1 MLTGIIASTSGI
13 LPAFTD
19 EFTGTNGASLASKWN
34 NINGAWQI
42 QINKATT
49 YSSPTLNPLATF
61 TANTKNVSV
70 RANAGELNQGWG
82 TAFWVTSSDT
92 WWAAVT
98 ERTQF
103 FGCSGGDTNNGN
115 GTCTVPAY
123 SYNYDCSYTASYSTA
138 AYCGSGG
145 DFSEANSG
153 QCALAV
159 AGGLNCANTN
169 TGAAASCVMC
179 GVNGCCGYSGG
190 YAGVFNYYDIFNN
203 CPNGGDYY
211 NSNNF
216 GGFFGDCYTGYYV
229 CMTVNN
235 NWFVYHPAT
244 SGTTYVQ
251 QTCTASGGGNSY
263 NATTY
268 YTHKLKL
275 IKSVSGTVT
284 EMGSVDV
291 GTNATTPGGI
301 GFVQVVTNE
310 AGQITATAQLSTG
323 GAVAQIQQTP
333 TATRATKHGIIVRT
347 TATGAQA
354 STIESFVYSP
364 V

>member
-42 QINKATT
+42 QLNKATT

-61 TANTKNVSV
+61 TANTKNVNI

-82 TAFWVTSSDT
+82 TAFWVTSSNT

-103 FGCSGGDTNNGN
+103 FGCDAGHTNNGD
-115 GTCTVPAY
+115 GTCTIPAY
-123 SYNYDCSYTASYSTA
+123 SYNYDCSYTTTTPAVEQACGPNISTDA
-138 AYCGSGG
+138 GNG
-145 DFSEANSG
+145 AN
-153 QCALAV
+153 CEV
-159 AGGLNCANTN
+159 YDYGGLNCNNRSDGTATV
-169 TGAAASCVMC
+169 CYLC
-179 GVNGCCGYSGG
+179 GINGCCAYGYYQATGTYFG
-190 YAGVFNYYDIFNN
+190 Y
-203 CPNGGDYY
+203 PNSCYNPFISLTKIGNGCYGDY
-211 NSNNF
+211 F
-216 GGFFGDCYTGYYV
+216 ACQVVLVTYYV
-229 CMTVNN
+229 D
-235 NWFVYHPAT
+235 HPYQEAV
-244 SGTTYVQ
+244 TTTTAA
-251 QTCTASGGGNSY
+251 TCTANVAASSY
-263 NATTY
+263 TATTY

-333 TATRATKHGIIVRT
+333 TASRATKHGIILKT
-347 TATGAQA
+347 TATGSQA

>member
-34 NINGAWQI
+34 NINGAWQV

-82 TAFWVTSSDT
+82 TAFWVESSNT

-103 FGCSGGDTNNGN
+103 FGCNGGDTNNGN

-123 SYNYDCSYTASYSTA
+123 SYNYDCSYNVTTNTA
-138 AYCGSGG
+138 AYCGSTYG
-145 DFSEANSG
+145 DWSETNNG
-153 QCALAV
+153 ICALAV
-159 AGGLNCANTN
+159 VGGLNCANRADGSATV
-169 TGAAASCVMC
+169 CYQC
-179 GVNGCCGYSGG
+179 GINGCCAYGHYEGMGSYFGYFGCYNPFITLTPIG
-190 YAGVFNYYDIFNN
+190 
-203 CPNGGDYY
+203 NGCYGDY
-211 NSNNF
+211 F
-216 GGFFGDCYTGYYV
+216 ACQV
-229 CMTVNN
+229 VNN
-235 NWFVYHPAT
+235 NWYIYHPAT
-244 SGTTYVQ
+244 STTTYVQ

-263 NATTY
+263 NATMY

>member
-19 EFTGTNGASLASKWN
+19 QFTGTNGTALPSKWS

-42 QINKATT
+42 QINKAVT
-49 YSSPTLNPLATF
+49 YSSPTINPLATF

-82 TAFWVTSSDT
+82 TAFWVSSSDT

-98 ERTQF
+98 ERTQY
-103 FGCSGGDTNNGN
+103 FGCNGGDTNNGN

-123 SYNYDCSYTASYSTA
+123 SYSYDCSYNAPYSTA
-138 AYCGSGG
+138 AYCGTGG
-145 DFSEANSG
+145 DYSETNNG
-153 QCALAV
+153 VCALAV
-159 AGGLNCANTN
+159 AGGLNC
-169 TGAAASCVMC
+169 GGSCYLC
-179 GVNGCCGYSGG
+179 GINGCCAYSHYEGQGYYFGYYGCYNPLISLTSINGGCYGG
-190 YAGVFNYYDIFNN
+190 YYACQV
-203 CPNGGDYY
+203 
-211 NSNNF
+211 
-216 GGFFGDCYTGYYV
+216 
-229 CMTVNN
+229 VNN

-275 IKSVSGTVT
+275 IKSVNGTVT

-291 GTNATTPGGI
+291 GTNPTTPGGI
-301 GFVQVVTNE
+301 GYIQVVTND

-333 TATRATKHGIIVRT
+333 TATRTTKHGIIVRT

>member
-19 EFTGTNGASLASKWN
+19 EFTGTNGASLASKWS
-34 NINGAWQI
+34 NINGAWEI

-49 YSSPTLNPLATF
+49 YSSPALNPLATF

-82 TAFWVTSSDT
+82 TAFWVTSSNT

-98 ERTQF
+98 ERTQY
-103 FGCSGGDTNNGN
+103 FGCNAGDTNNGN

-123 SYNYDCSYTASYSTA
+123 SYNYDCSYNAPYSTA

-145 DFSEANSG
+145 DYSETNNG
-153 QCALAV
+153 VCALAV
-159 AGGLNCANTN
+159 AGGLNCANRAD
-169 TGAAASCVMC
+169 GSPVSCYVC
-179 GVNGCCGYSGG
+179 GVNGCCAYDTFLGYANWQYGCFFTGGDRHGDGCYGG
-190 YAGVFNYYDIFNN
+190 YFA
-203 CPNGGDYY
+203 
-211 NSNNF
+211 
-216 GGFFGDCYTGYYV
+216 
-229 CMTVNN
+229 CMTVYN

-275 IKSVSGTVT
+275 IKSVNGTVT

-333 TATRATKHGIIVRT
+333 TATRATKHGIIVKT

>member
-34 NINGAWQI
+34 NINGAWQV

-49 YSSPTLNPLATF
+49 YLSPTLNPLATF

-123 SYNYDCSYTASYSTA
+123 SYNYDCSGNVTTNTA

-145 DFSEANSG
+145 DYSETNNG
-153 QCALAV
+153 VCALAV
-159 AGGLNCANTN
+159 AGGLNC
-169 TGAAASCVMC
+169 GSSCYYC
-179 GVNGCCGYSGG
+179 GINGCCA
-190 YAGVFNYYDIFNN
+190 YAGYVGERI
-203 CPNGGDYY
+203 NGGCPQGGSAEGTGCYEDY
-211 NSNNF
+211 F
-216 GGFFGDCYTGYYV
+216 A
-229 CMTVNN
+229 CMVVNN

-244 SGTTYVQ
+244 STTTYVQ
-251 QTCTASGGGNSY
+251 QTCTTSGGGNSY

-275 IKSVSGTVT
+275 IKSVGGTVT

-301 GFVQVVTNE
+301 GYVQVVTNE

-347 TATGAQA
+347 AASGAQA

>member
-19 EFTGTNGASLASKWN
+19 EFTGTNGTALPSKWN

-42 QINKATT
+42 QINKAVT
-49 YSSPTLNPLATF
+49 YSSPTLNPLTTF
-61 TANTKNVSV
+61 TANTKNVSI
-70 RANAGELNQGWG
+70 RANAGEINQGWG
-82 TAFWVTSSDT
+82 TAFWVNSSNT

-103 FGCSGGDTNNGN
+103 FGCSGTDTNNGN
-115 GTCTVPAY
+115 GTCTAAAY
-123 SYNYDCSYTASYSTA
+123 SYTYDCSGNVTTTTA
-138 AYCGSGG
+138 AYCGTGG
-145 DFSEANSG
+145 DYSETNNG
-153 QCALAV
+153 VCALAV
-159 AGGLNCANTN
+159 AGGLNCGNTN
-169 TGAAASCVMC
+169 TGAPASCAMC
-179 GVNGCCGYSGG
+179 GVNGCCGYTYSSPASGFG
-190 YAGVFNYYDIFNN
+190 FCGPGQVYYSSSDT
-203 CPNGGDYY
+203 CGGSSGCCLY
-211 NSNNF
+211 
-216 GGFFGDCYTGYYV
+216 GYYV
-229 CMTVNN
+229 CMNVNN

-244 SGTTYVQ
+244 TTTTYVVA
-251 QTCTASGGGNSY
+251 TCTANVAAVTY

-275 IKSVSGTVT
+275 IKSVDGTVT

-301 GFVQVVTNE
+301 GYVQVVTNE

-347 TATGAQA
+347 AASGAQA

>member
-19 EFTGTNGASLASKWN
+19 EFTGTNGDSLAPKWN
-34 NINGAWQI
+34 NINGAWEI

-103 FGCSGGDTNNGN
+103 FGCNGGDTNNGN

-123 SYNYDCSYTASYSTA
+123 SYNYDCSYNVTTTIA
-138 AYCGSGG
+138 AYCGSTYG
-145 DFSEANSG
+145 DWSETNN
-153 QCALAV
+153 QICPIAV
-159 AGGLNCANTN
+159 VGGLNCNNRSDGSAV
-169 TGAAASCVMC
+169 SPIYFSQI
-179 GVNGCCGYSGG
+179 NGCCAYGHYEGEGYYFGSYGC
-190 YAGVFNYYDIFNN
+190 YNPVISLT
-203 CPNGGDYY
+203 PINGGCYGDY
-211 NSNNF
+211 F
-216 GGFFGDCYTGYYV
+216 ACQV
-229 CMTVNN
+229 VNN
-235 NWFVYHPAT
+235 NWYVRHEAT
-244 SGTTYVQ
+244 TNTTYVQ